1 MIPERTDN
9 EFQERQDSKKQ
20 RRKEKIKKEMHS
32 EKKIKTGIYSTENAF
47 TVLEIGKLL
56 NTISSQS
63 LELKVLSIFK
73 RETDSRNYFTE
84 HFPLCLYC
92 YPFFKNAQ
100 ID

>member
-9 EFQERQDSKKQ
+9 ELQERQDSKKQ
-20 RRKEKIKKEMHS
+20 RRKEKKKRNAQRE
-32 EKKIKTGIYSTENAF
+32 KIKTGMYSTENAF

-73 RETDSRNYFTE
+73 RETDSRNYFTQ

>member
-9 EFQERQDSKKQ
+9 ELQERQDSKKQ
-20 RRKEKIKKEMHS
+20 RRTEKIKKEQR
-32 EKKIKTGIYSTENAF
+32 ETIKTGIYSTENAF

-63 LELKVLSIFK
+63 LELKVLSIFE
-73 RETDSRNYFTE
+73 RETNSRNYFTQ